1 MHLEYKFSLP
11 DHDFPIGESH
21 KLIPSVYASCLQKE
35 DQSIGYSGPTF
46 IAIRSGKHDKSCAAS
61 HMEDFRSLIQAEEF
75 QTACKNGDNIKPLVF
90 VSVDGG
96 PDEAPKNTQ
105 ALAAWTKHFTDF
117 DFDFMCL
124 FTYAAGSSAYNPV
137 ERRMAPLSKD
147 TAGVILP
154 FDTYGNH
161 LNNSNKTVDEDLE
174 KENFKAAGEIL
185 AKIWSESV
193 IDDHPVVARYVDIP
207 DTPRDAV
214 ECDKSEEWKSVH
226 VVQSQYMLQIV
237 KCSNEKCCKPF
248 RTNFLEYF
256 PNRFLPPPIP
266 IVAIPS
272 GLAVS
277 SEKGHFGD
285 LFQALFFCKLSNG
298 CFDQYCPSLQ
308 KTDKKGKT
316 TIEKRTCWKCG
327 KYHSTIKAMTA
338 HKRLCPGLVQD
349 EVSSS
354 DDSSDEDVNEDEY
367 MITEEVDEY
376 DSFDVLY
383 V

>member
-1 MHLEYKFSLP
+1 MIKVVLHHIWRTFTLLYKLRNSKRPAKMVTILSHL
-11 DHDFPIGESH
+11 
-21 KLIPSVYASCLQKE
+21 CL
-35 DQSIGYSGPTF
+35 
-46 IAIRSGKHDKSCAAS
+46 
-61 HMEDFRSLIQAEEF
+61 
-75 QTACKNGDNIKPLVF
+75 
-90 VSVDGG
+90 SVDGG

-124 FTYAAGSSAYNPV
+124 FTHAAGSSAYNPV

-266 IVAIPS
+266 IVATPS

-298 CFDQYCPSLQ
+298 CFDQYCP
-308 KTDKKGKT
+308 
-316 TIEKRTCWKCG
+316 
-327 KYHSTIKAMTA
+327 
-338 HKRLCPGLVQD
+338 
-349 EVSSS
+349 
-354 DDSSDEDVNEDEY
+354 
-367 MITEEVDEY
+367 
-376 DSFDVLY
+376 
-383 V
+383 